1 MTRTMTK
8 TAMNKL
14 SDVARYRVLRQNFEA
29 HYVIASTSALSIA
42 HSIAEQDA
50 LSMIGIASNAFP
62 VTTQV
67 WQRQDNSQW
76 ECIEQFT
83 VKGAFPPIFEYL
95 PD

>member
-1 MTRTMTK
+1 MTK

-14 SDVARYRVLRQNFEA
+14 DGVARYKVVRQHGDS
-29 HYVIASTSALSIA
+29 HYVIASTSAIDKA

-50 LSMIGIASNAFP
+50 LSFVGMVSDAFP
-62 VTTQV
+62 VVTQV
-67 WQRQDNSQW
+67 WQYQGDSGRW

-83 VKGAFPPIFEYL
+83 VKGVNAPILEYL